1 MKVRRV
7 NLGQTDLGLPLG
19 SVPLPDDMILGMLYN
34 LSELCSFSCK
44 MEIIIPITE
53 DCLKC

>member
-7 NLGQTDLGLPLG
+7 NVGQTDLGLPLG
-19 SVPLPDDMILGMLYN
+19 SVPLPDYMILVMLYN
-34 LSELCSFSCK
+34 LSELCSLLCK

>member
-7 NLGQTDLGLPLG
+7 NLGQKDLGLPLG
-19 SVPLPDDMILGMLYN
+19 SVPLPDYMILVMLYN
-34 LSELCSFSCK
+34 LSELCSLPCK

>member
-19 SVPLPDDMILGMLYN
+19 SVPLPDVSLGHVV
-34 LSELCSFSCK
+34 
-44 MEIIIPITE
+44 
-53 DCLKC
+53 

>member
-7 NLGQTDLGLPLG
+7 DLGQTDLGLPLG

-44 MEIIIPITE
+44 METIIPITE

>member
-19 SVPLPDDMILGMLYN
+19 SVPLPDDMISVTLYN
-34 LSELCSFSCK
+34 LSDLCSLPCK
-44 MEIIIPITE
+44 TEIIIPITE
-53 DCLKC
+53 HCLKC